1 MVTISG
7 LVPSS
12 RSLKAESSRLDV
24 RERVMGNEEAKGDFG
39 DYTTQRLV
47 VGHQHDKGR
56 VFCLPVA
63 AHVMARKC

>member
-1 MVTISG
+1 
-7 LVPSS
+7 
-12 RSLKAESSRLDV
+12 
-24 RERVMGNEEAKGDFG
+24 MGNEEAKGDFG